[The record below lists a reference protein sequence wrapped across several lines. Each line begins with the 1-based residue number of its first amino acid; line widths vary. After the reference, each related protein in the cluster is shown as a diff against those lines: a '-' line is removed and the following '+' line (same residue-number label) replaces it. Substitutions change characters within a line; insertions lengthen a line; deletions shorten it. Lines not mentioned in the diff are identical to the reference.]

1 MNLAKYVCTMC
12 GFSYRE
18 DKGRP
23 SEGIAEGTVW
33 DDVPDDWKCPMCGS
47 PRNIFRLYRDEY
59 FE

>member
-1 MNLAKYVCTMC
+1 MC

-33 DDVPDDWKCPMCGS
+33 DDVPDDWKCLMCGS